1 MEMLSGIEQQR
12 KKRKLLDC
20 CINNNTSC
28 SSLTS
33 LPTEILIDIL
43 LRLPVSSLFCIR
55 CVSKTVLN
63 IVDCPSFVTLHT
75 QRLLTV
81 QATQTNFDDV
91 NQVPKLMHMDH
102 SITTVGYCAFQSVE
116 YDDNKN
122 AFTHKEDDATA
133 PAEFGPPPPR
143 PDGWYE
149 KFEFVFCNL
158 LCFRFFGYRESDSI
172 RFEEPCILVNPLRRE
187 VLVLPTTTNAQLP
200 ASCPKDS
207 VLDWLAMGLDN
218 VTNHLK
224 IVRVSGNKDYSSQ
237 LVAQVHVLG
246 TNSWREVDSVPPCNL
261 SATKLYAYGDMHWL
275 VWSEYEYPVN
285 GDNGDDDGEYYD
297 DDNNNY
303 DDADDYYDYD
313 DDDDPIKWA
322 ISIVSFDFSKE
333 EFHQRIPPPKYF
345 GDSYKY
351 LGRGDTP
358 PAELKGAFKNNLF
371 YLHLVNLRGYMA
383 LVDASSR
390 DHLEIWVLKNY
401 HDKNQ
406 EWSLEYKVETTI
418 IYGRDTP
425 FYQAWVPLKCYQWA
439 HGIFFNE
446 HGGAT
451 RSTYFLDLRSGSTTK
466 AELFPSKTVCTS
478 ILSYTPSLI
487 SLRNYGSLVQ
497 GQPTTASITSA
508 EGKNLVYLMM

>member
-1 MEMLSGIEQQR
+1 MEMLAGIEQQR
-12 KKRKLLDC
+12 KQQRKKRKMRDC
-20 CINNNTSC
+20 SINNNTSC

-43 LRLPVSSLFCIR
+43 FRLPVSSLFCIR

-81 QATQTNFDDV
+81 QATQNNFDDV
-91 NQVPKLMHMDH
+91 NHDQVPKLMHMDH
-102 SITTVGYCAFQSVE
+102 STTTAEYCAFQSVE

-133 PAEFGPPPPR
+133 PPEFGPPPPR
-143 PDGWYE
+143 PDGCYD

-158 LCFRFFGYRESDSI
+158 LCYRFFGNPESDTI

-207 VLDWLAMGLDN
+207 VFDWLAMGLDN
-218 VTNHLK
+218 VTNRLK

-261 SATKLYAYGDMHWL
+261 SVKKLYAYGDMHWL
-275 VWSEYEYPVN
+275 VWSEYEYPIN
-285 GDNGDDDGEYYD
+285 DDNGEDDDKYYD
-297 DDNNNY
+297 DDNNNNY

-313 DDDDPIKWA
+313 DDDPIKRA
-322 ISIVSFDFSKE
+322 LSIVSFDFSKE

-345 GDSYKY
+345 GDRYKY
-351 LGRGDTP
+351 FDCGDRP
-358 PAELKGAFKNNLF
+358 PAELEGACKNYLF
-371 YLHLVNLRGYMA
+371 QLHLASLTPTDLNTAEMGKHRTGARKQKMKLQLSSQLRDYGFI
-383 LVDASSR
+383 LASFLQVSPSQLPNSDQFKR
-390 DHLEIWVLKNY
+390 GKKEN
-401 HDKNQ
+401 
-406 EWSLEYKVETTI
+406 
-418 IYGRDTP
+418 
-425 FYQAWVPLKCYQWA
+425 PLDQ
-439 HGIFFNE
+439 N
-446 HGGAT
+446 
-451 RSTYFLDLRSGSTTK
+451 S
-466 AELFPSKTVCTS
+466 
-478 ILSYTPSLI
+478 
-487 SLRNYGSLVQ
+487 
-497 GQPTTASITSA
+497 
-508 EGKNLVYLMM
+508 

>member
-1 MEMLSGIEQQR
+1 MEMLAGIEQQR
-12 KKRKLLDC
+12 KQQRKKRKMRDC

-43 LRLPVSSLFCIR
+43 FRLPVRSLFCIR

-63 IVDCPSFVTLHT
+63 VVDCPSFVTLHT

-81 QATQTNFDDV
+81 QATQNNFDDV
-91 NQVPKLMHMDH
+91 NHDQVPKLMHMDH
-102 SITTVGYCAFQSVE
+102 STTTAEYCAFQSVE
-116 YDDNKN
+116 YDDTKN

-133 PAEFGPPPPR
+133 PPEFGPPPQR
-143 PDGWYE
+143 PDGCYD

-158 LCFRFFGYRESDSI
+158 LCYRFFGNPESDTI

-218 VTNHLK
+218 VTNRLK

-261 SATKLYAYGDMHWL
+261 SVKKLYAYGDMHWL
-275 VWSEYEYPVN
+275 VC
-285 GDNGDDDGEYYD
+285 
-297 DDNNNY
+297 
-303 DDADDYYDYD
+303 
-313 DDDDPIKWA
+313 
-322 ISIVSFDFSKE
+322 KE

-345 GDSYKY
+345 GDRYKY
-351 LGRGDTP
+351 FDCGDRP
-358 PAELKGAFKNNLF
+358 PAELEGACKNYLF
-371 YLHLVNLRGYMA
+371 QLHLVNLRGYMA
-383 LVDASSR
+383 LVDASSW
-390 DHLEIWVLKNY
+390 DHIEIWVLRNY

-406 EWSLEYKVETTI
+406 EWSLEYMVETTV
-418 IYGRDTP
+418 IYRRDTP
-425 FYQAWVPLKCYQWA
+425 FYHARFPLYCYQWA
-439 HGIFFNE
+439 HGIFFNQ
-446 HGGAT
+446 HGGAAC
-451 RSTYFLDLRSGSTTK
+451 STYFLDLRSGSTKK
-466 AELFPSKTVCTS
+466 AKLFPSKSVRTS
-478 ILSYTPSLI
+478 ILSYIPSLI